1 MRRFVTLVDGRN
13 YPVLSTLNAD
23 GSPQSSVMWIG
34 RDGDDLLF
42 CTVAGRQKERN
53 LQRDPR
59 SASRLR
65 PRGPVELRGD
75 SRTAT
80 ITTEDALKLDDEL
93 SFKYDN
99 KPKDP
104 IQRIRTS
111 GRTRDANEGDGLRRV
126 TGDWPISR
134 LTIAD
139 LPVVLRCQSI
149 ATGLIRNRSGAF
161 SLPSAR
167 FSALRIRR
175 ANWSPP
181 LG

>member
-1 MRRFVTLVDGRN
+1 MRRFVRS
-13 YPVLSTLNAD
+13 STAETIRSCRRFNAD

-53 LQRDPR
+53 LQARP
-59 SASRLR
+59 AGQHHRLR
-65 PRGPVELRGD
+65 PRDPLSYAEIRG
-75 SRTAT
+75 TAT

-104 IQRIRTS
+104 DPAGFVRVVVRVTP
-111 GRTRDANEGDGLRRV
+111 NEGDGLRRV

-134 LTIAD
+134 LTNCRPAP
-139 LPVVLRCQSI
+139 LCCAVS
-149 ATGLIRNRSGAF
+149 RS
-161 SLPSAR
+161 R
-167 FSALRIRR
+167 
-175 ANWSPP
+175 